1 MTLRGKSRAFAG
13 FWLLKWAVHLHF
25 TLQIILKRQDVYCGY
40 SYACTKANKPYKDID
55 QASRKVLSANF
66 LITESEKKMLSFRS
80 IIFKIYPNRARAFTD
95 THIMLSFA
103 TLVAHQR

>member
-1 MTLRGKSRAFAG
+1 MTLREKSQAFAG

-66 LITESEKKMLSFRS
+66 LITESEKKCSPLGALF
-80 IIFKIYPNRARAFTD
+80 FKIYPNHARAFTD